1 MFGSK
6 CFLVVFLTLALAG
19 GADTLSA
26 QQGLGSGGLGLY
38 GLGPRL
44 GENVALALELQAE
57 LGLSGEQVQALQELG
72 AGIQT
77 EVAPLE
83 EEIEG
88 LRNQILT
95 GEVAERDGLIR
106 LQSLLSDYDEV
117 AEPYRAG
124 VSSILTLDQ
133 HQALQVVMFES
144 RPYPGG
150 GGWGIGAGY
159 AGYGRG
165 IAYGRG
171 GRGAGMGYGARP
183 AYGRGA
189 AVGFRGSMALG
200 ARGGVGMGAGR
211 AGLGVGR
218 AGLGAGRGGMGFR
231 RISPRVRWR
240 RW

>member
-77 EVAPLE
+77 EVTPLE

-144 RPYPGG
+144 RPYPGR
-150 GGWGIGAGY
+150 GGWGVGAGY

-171 GRGAGMGYGARP
+171 GRGAGVGYG
-183 AYGRGA
+183 YGRGA

-211 AGLGVGR
+211 AGLGAGR
-218 AGLGAGRGGMGFR
+218 AGLRFRQAPARG
-231 RISPRVRWR
+231 RWR